1 MIALEKKINKD
12 DRLRRKMYYHSFK
25 LFPCFWLVKTT
36 RIIHHNQVLLEFG
49 TNFVRLN
56 RWRQNDVKSAAWL
69 QVIEPLTIKTWG
81 QGWVVLV
88 VRTKW
93 RNITL
98 FSAKYCPKTWYEQ
111 HEDGRHLLFG
121 VYLQTWT
128 DLYLLNF
135 PIKMHYIS
143 VWTYIDHG

>member
-1 MIALEKKINKD
+1 MRGRLRTWWIKSRVLMLSQQLCAKVFDNWLAFPLTSWIMHDRPWKKRINND

-49 TNFVRLN
+49 TNFVILN
-56 RWRQNDVKSAAWL
+56 RWRQNDVKSVAWL

-81 QGWVVLV
+81 RGWVVLV

-98 FSAKYCPKTWYEQ
+98 FSAKYCPKTW
-111 HEDGRHLLFG
+111 
-121 VYLQTWT
+121 
-128 DLYLLNF
+128 
-135 PIKMHYIS
+135 
-143 VWTYIDHG
+143 

>member
-1 MIALEKKINKD
+1 MRGRLRTWWIKSRVLMLSQQLCAKVFDNWLAFPLTSWIMHDRPWKKRINND

-49 TNFVRLN
+49 TNFVILN

-81 QGWVVLV
+81 RGWVVLV

-98 FSAKYCPKTWYEQ
+98 FSAKYCPKTW
-111 HEDGRHLLFG
+111 
-121 VYLQTWT
+121 
-128 DLYLLNF
+128 
-135 PIKMHYIS
+135 
-143 VWTYIDHG
+143 

>member
-1 MIALEKKINKD
+1 MRGRLRTWWIKSPVLMLSQQLCAKVFDNWLAFPLTSWIMHDRPWKKRINND

-36 RIIHHNQVLLEFG
+36 RIIHHNQLLLEFG
-49 TNFVRLN
+49 TNFVILN

-81 QGWVVLV
+81 RGWVVLV

-98 FSAKYCPKTWYEQ
+98 FSAKYCPKTW
-111 HEDGRHLLFG
+111 
-121 VYLQTWT
+121 
-128 DLYLLNF
+128 
-135 PIKMHYIS
+135 
-143 VWTYIDHG
+143 

>member
-1 MIALEKKINKD
+1 MRGRLRTWWIKSRVLMLSQQLCAKVFDNWLAFPLTSWIMHDRPWKKRINND

-36 RIIHHNQVLLEFG
+36 RIIHHNQLLLTKFG
-49 TNFVRLN
+49 KNFVILN

-69 QVIEPLTIKTWG
+69 QVIEPLAIKTWG
-81 QGWVVLV
+81 RGWVVLV

-98 FSAKYCPKTWYEQ
+98 FSAKYCPKTW
-111 HEDGRHLLFG
+111 
-121 VYLQTWT
+121 
-128 DLYLLNF
+128 
-135 PIKMHYIS
+135 
-143 VWTYIDHG
+143 